1 MNKTE
6 EVRPTPASVSGTDS
20 NTKPSCDITTTND
33 LDIHISKTNS
43 DEHAAHASA
52 DATDVVDD
60 APESVAADDEAVD
73 LKAQSASED
82 DGPDADGYY
91 RVNRYIRARQPKIM
105 SKSLFQ
111 ISVSQFV
118 IDDIVAKTTNM
129 QVNLPPLP
137 EDLKDED
144 EMERWNDEYAAYQ
157 RQIMPPAFACEQL
170 VPELRR
176 YCENWADGRFPGVR
190 ESMAVIEAV
199 LKRETRVYDPKQKK
213 NPWVKVP
220 SGMIPLYQ
228 RDYDKRVNPGHF
240 PMPYIVAQLLEWKG
254 QSFGSRYIYGVDG
267 ERCEGMLM
275 QRDSSSK
282 GPYRIIEGPL
292 GPKEASPEIMQ
303 MVQPFLPGCTHETA
317 IAVYQQL
324 VQLVPRVPVKREDP
338 RLVALGSGWMIDPIT
353 KRGRRMTDDDVING
367 CLAGLTFGCN
377 EDGTIERVPYPYI
390 CEDGTVVYDDP
401 TLAEEHGGVAFD
413 PLSWLEK
420 IMPDPLGRGTWWGI
434 IQASA
439 TPGVDRGK
447 AVFLIGKPRA
457 GKGSTLLV
465 VREAYGGDN
474 ARRGVI
480 AGVSLDQMGKPEYV
494 TMTRGASV
502 LLSDESN
509 PSGYVSDS
517 GYLKAWIT
525 NDIIVSR
532 DLYKSAIMWR
542 NHAFGIWCLNSEVG
556 FNDKTEAMFTRTLM
570 LAFNES
576 WAGREDRRMRDWVQH
591 PAVVNWIYYHAIV
604 EMDFIGELKE
614 NAYTLAAKQRYQFAT
629 DPLRQ
634 FVEEE
639 LPKLGKRT
647 PLEQVYDMY
656 KCWAQHNN
664 PTGKPV
670 GKAKFCDSLEEIVEK
685 GDKFYVPRDSAGKR
699 AAYDIRKNCN
709 PDESAQYLEDAT
721 LYCTRR
727 ESGEWTPAKLH
738 AWCRRSTLP
747 DSRKR
752 GWLFRVDDGPDGGD
766 NGFDDTPETTPDD
779 TSTCTFEEA
788 KPLLDA
794 VEASGA
800 SIVADVGGEL
810 DPIEP
815 YCAPATADEWVAAG
829 RVSALLKS
837 EGLFPIGDY
846 TPVGTGRN
854 VPNNHAGRELM
865 LHVPGIGPCVLTP
878 DYPDRARSEL
888 LSRMQRVT
896 TDDILRISEDDTSN
910 ETPAQTPDRLSAPA
924 DGEERAPAS
933 TGEPA
938 PANEPPAGSEA
949 AASPDTQPAAPL
961 KKPSARAQAR
971 KPARGPRPTE
981 SGGFTWAPWPP
992 SPPAEPAPGP
1002 DPAPSAP

>member
-1 MNKTE
+1 MIKKE
-6 EVRPTPASVSGTDS
+6 EARPTPASVSGTDF
-20 NTKPSCDITTTND
+20 NNETSCDITATNVSDTT
-33 LDIHISKTNS
+33 IRKSNS
-43 DEHAAHASA
+43 DKHAAHTSVDVTDAVDYAS
-52 DATDVVDD
+52 
-60 APESVAADDEAVD
+60 ESVAVDDEAHD
-73 LKAQSASED
+73 SAAAGTHGAQLTSED
-82 DGPDADGYY
+82 DGSDADGYY

-111 ISVSQFV
+111 ISVSQLV
-118 IDDIVAKTTNM
+118 VDDIVAKATNM
-129 QVNLPPLP
+129 KVDLPPLP
-137 EDLKDED
+137 KKLDDED

-170 VPELRR
+170 VPEFRR
-176 YCENWADGRFPGVR
+176 YCEKWADGRFPGAK
-190 ESMAVIEAV
+190 ESMAVIDAV

-240 PMPYIVAQLLEWKG
+240 SMPYIVAQLLMWEG
-254 QSFGSRYIYGVDG
+254 ESFGSRYIYGVDG
-267 ERCEGMLM
+267 ERGEGMLM
-275 QRDSSSK
+275 QRDTSNR
-282 GPYRIIEGPL
+282 GPYRIIEAPL
-292 GPKEASPEIMQ
+292 GPKEASPELMQ

-317 IAVYQQL
+317 IEVYKQL
-324 VQLVPRVPVKREDP
+324 VQLVPHISVKREDP
-338 RLVALGSGWMIDPIT
+338 RLVALGSGWMIDPVT

-413 PLSWLEK
+413 PLSWLEQ
-420 IMPDPLGRGTWWGI
+420 IMPDPLGREAWWSVV
-434 IQASA
+434 QASA
-439 TPGVDRGK
+439 TPAVDRSQG
-447 AVFLIGKPRA
+447 VIFNGKPRA
-457 GKGSTLLV
+457 GKGTTLEII
-465 VREAYGGDN
+465 REAYGAED

-480 AGVSLDQMGKPEYV
+480 AGTALDQMGKPEYV

-509 PSGYVSDS
+509 PSGYVNDS
-517 GYLKAWIT
+517 GYIKAWIT

-532 DLYKSAIMWR
+532 DLYKSAVMWR
-542 NHAFGIWCLNSEVG
+542 NHALGIWCLNSEVG
-556 FNDKTEAMFTRTLM
+556 FNDKSEAMYTRMYIIQFTQ
-570 LAFNES
+570 S
-576 WAGREDRRMRDWVQH
+576 WAGREDRRLRDWAKH
-591 PAVVNWIYYHAIV
+591 PAVVNWIYYHAIA
-604 EMDFIGELKE
+604 EMDFIGKFEE
-614 NAYTLAAKQRYQFAT
+614 NAYTLAAKQKYQFAT

-634 FVEEE
+634 FVDEE

-670 GKAKFCDSLEEIVEK
+670 GKTKFCDSLEEIVEK

-699 AAYDIRKNCN
+699 AAYDVRKNCN

-727 ESGEWTPAKLH
+727 ESGEWTPTKLH

-752 GWLFRVDDGPDGGD
+752 GWLFRVDDGFDGGN
-766 NGFDDTPETTPDD
+766 NGSDDTPETTPDD

-800 SIVADVGGEL
+800 SIIADVGGEL
-810 DPIEP
+810 DPIEL
-815 YCAPATADEWVAAG
+815 YCAPATEQEWVAAG

-854 VPNNHAGRELM
+854 APNNHAGRELM

-896 TDDILRISEDDTSN
+896 TDDILRISEDDTSH
-910 ETPAQTPDRLSAPA
+910 ETPAQTLDQPSAPA
-924 DGEERAPAS
+924 DDEEKAPAS

-938 PANEPPAGSEA
+938 HANEPPAGSGA
-949 AASPDTQPAAPL
+949 ATPPDDARQDAP
-961 KKPSARAQAR
+961 Q
-971 KPARGPRPTE
+971 E
-981 SGGFTWAPWPP
+981 S
-992 SPPAEPAPGP
+992 AEPAPGP
-1002 DPAPSAP
+1002 APASSAP